1 MDIQKFKQ
9 IINYNPK
16 RGLIKES
23 KEDTNGWLCI
33 GEIPDYFPWGVKQNK
48 TYIMVDPQERKN
60 FEATLQQQIRVS
72 GIIAKLK

>member
-48 TYIMVDPQERKN
+48 TYIK
-60 FEATLQQQIRVS
+60 
-72 GIIAKLK
+72 